1 LVQCQADIV
10 ALFLAKSLRISRPI
24 IAPNWRSRSSSG
36 VTLRLPVPVGAA
48 RSRSRRGWYY
58 AGTRSDRQ
66 SKRSDLLAW
75 AAAFGAEQ
83 SLVHGPSELSNM
95 DRNHNVSTILLAAVG
110 RLELVTVFSKTLFRR
125 VRLE

>member
-95 DRNHNVSTILLAAVG
+95 DRNHNVFYHFTC
-110 RLELVTVFSKTLFRR
+110 RCWMT
-125 VRLE
+125 